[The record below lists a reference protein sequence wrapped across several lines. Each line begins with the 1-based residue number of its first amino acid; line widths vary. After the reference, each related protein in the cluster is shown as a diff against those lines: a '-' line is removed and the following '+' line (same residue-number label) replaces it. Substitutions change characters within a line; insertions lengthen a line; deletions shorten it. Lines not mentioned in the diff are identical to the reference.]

1 MDTILNYIGRFSACN
16 NFSGF
21 ELSKPLFPSVILTF
35 NFFDGGDGDD
45 NDDDDENGTDNDN
58 DDDTTFAFEHV
69 PPMIKLQ
76 KQSKQIG
83 SLTSA
88 RVASQPSLV
97 S

>member
-1 MDTILNYIGRFSACN
+1 M
-16 NFSGF
+16 
-21 ELSKPLFPSVILTF
+21 FPSVILTF
-35 NFFDGGDGDD
+35 NFFGGGDGDD
-45 NDDDDENGTDNDN
+45 NDDDENGTDNDN

-88 RVASQPSLV
+88 RVASRPSQKIARV
-97 S
+97 ARISTTFGPSESSRRVFF

>member
-21 ELSKPLFPSVILTF
+21 KLSKPLFPSVILTF
-35 NFFDGGDGDD
+35 IFLGGGDDD
-45 NDDDDENGTDNDN
+45 NGDDDENGTDNDN

-76 KQSKQIG
+76 KQSMQIG